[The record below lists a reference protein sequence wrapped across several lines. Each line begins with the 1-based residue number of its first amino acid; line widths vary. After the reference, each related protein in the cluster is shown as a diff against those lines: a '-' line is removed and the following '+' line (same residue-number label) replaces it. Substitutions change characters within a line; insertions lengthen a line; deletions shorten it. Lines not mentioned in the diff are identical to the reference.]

1 MNALYANG
9 RGNKERE
16 ATDEPKV
23 RKRGGRKM
31 IDGILFALAVI
42 SGACFIAAYEL
53 DYRQQRAEVLRIK
66 KKAARAYDRGY
77 ENGWRDSR
85 W

>member
-1 MNALYANG
+1 
-9 RGNKERE
+9 
-16 ATDEPKV
+16 
-23 RKRGGRKM
+23 M
-31 IDGILFALAVI
+31 INGILFALAVI
-42 SGACFIAAYEL
+42 SGVGFLITYEL